1 MGIRDDIAGDW
12 HASLAALAWHVEIG
26 VDEVISEAP
35 VNRYDLPE
43 TTRAPAAVAPAP
55 APAGQPDQLSL
66 VLSLVGSG
74 LTPWSQT
81 KASQTLAA
89 ITEVLGAAGIP
100 TTGSDALLVG
110 VQGAGAAGA
119 APQGPASG
127 GRRRRLAEAGAD
139 VAALPSMYSN
149 LQTAVLQV
157 VVEASANAQTAVQA
171 ALEAATT
178 SGQLATELR
187 LQGGCSTGPAQ

>member
-1 MGIRDDIAGDW
+1 MPQA
-12 HASLAALAWHVEIG
+12 EP
-26 VDEVISEAP
+26 AP
-35 VNRYDLPE
+35 
-43 TTRAPAAVAPAP
+43 APAP

-100 TTGSDALLVG
+100 TTGSNALLVG
-110 VQGAGAAGA
+110 AQGAGAAGA

-139 VAALPSMYSN
+139 VAALPSMSSN